1 MELWIRSQDKEK
13 FLPIDKPIVY
23 DFSEFGSHRIV
34 YKESASYVMNLG
46 TYNSKER
53 ALEILDMMQK
63 LLTQRDCLLVTNKE
77 LTMDELETLYSND
90 MVVVNDPNTKIET
103 FDYIVFEMPQE

>member
-23 DFSEFGSHRIV
+23 DFSEFGSHRII

-46 TYNSKER
+46 SYKSKER
-53 ALEILDMMQK
+53 ALEVLDEIQEVINNGIQESK
-63 LLTQRDCLLVTNKE
+63 YDSVGNRFYKVSTNKKV
-77 LTMDELETLYSND
+77 Y
-90 MVVVNDPNTKIET
+90 
-103 FDYIVFEMPQE
+103 EMPED